1 MKTSRAIQSSSN
13 MFHANKRKTTLAAY
27 LFLLPTILLFGLFF
41 YFPAISSFFYSLN
54 DYHVISPAVWV
65 GLENYKN
72 ILSDRTFWQSLFNTF
87 CYFIIIVPSLVIL
100 PLLLA
105 ILVNQKLKGMYFFR
119 LLYYLPYITSMVAVA
134 IVWKYLYHPE
144 GLINNIFQ
152 MLGAYKNSPAIN
164 WLFNPKTAL
173 LSIAVL
179 EVWKAAGY
187 YMIIYLAAL
196 QSVPAELVE
205 SAKMDGAC
213 NRHIFRYIIVPC
225 LRPTITVAIILSSMS
240 AVKIFT
246 SVYVMTGGGPLNATM
261 TLPMYIY
268 NEGFVNLDM
277 GYASALGIILWFL
290 LLILSIFNFKTS
302 AGKEDN

>member
-1 MKTSRAIQSSSN
+1 
-13 MFHANKRKTTLAAY
+13 
-27 LFLLPTILLFGLFF
+27 
-41 YFPAISSFFYSLN
+41 
-54 DYHVISPAVWV
+54 
-65 GLENYKN
+65 
-72 ILSDRTFWQSLFNTF
+72 
-87 CYFIIIVPSLVIL
+87 
-100 PLLLA
+100 
-105 ILVNQKLKGMYFFR
+105 
-119 LLYYLPYITSMVAVA
+119 
-134 IVWKYLYHPE
+134 
-144 GLINNIFQ
+144 
-152 MLGAYKNSPAIN
+152 
-164 WLFNPKTAL
+164 
-173 LSIAVL
+173 
-179 EVWKAAGY
+179 AAGY

-277 GYASALGIILWFL
+277 GYASALGIILWL
-290 LLILSIFNFKTS
+290 LLLVLSVFNFKTS